1 VFTHGGVPGWSGA
14 TLSVCAASLP
24 REVPADPAIGE
35 YHLSNTREC
44 HLTVSLF
51 PGLSLSTSSS
61 SPFFLL
67 HIPPLL
73 QLQFVSCDRG
83 VYTYRADTL
92 VVSLSLDMGTVPTLK
107 LGIKPAQGS
116 GAGAV
121 CVGVGGGWRQCEGV
135 VRREGVG

>member
-1 VFTHGGVPGWSGA
+1 MEGFLGGLAQLYQFVQQASHEKYQQIQPSVSITGLTPGSA
-14 TLSVCAASLP
+14 TSLFF
-24 REVPADPAIGE
+24 
-35 YHLSNTREC
+35 
-44 HLTVSLF
+44 F
-51 PGLSLSTSSS
+51 PGLSLCTSSS

-116 GAGAV
+116 RAGAV
-121 CVGVGGGWRQCEGV
+121 CVCVWVGAGGS
-135 VRREGVG
+135 VRE